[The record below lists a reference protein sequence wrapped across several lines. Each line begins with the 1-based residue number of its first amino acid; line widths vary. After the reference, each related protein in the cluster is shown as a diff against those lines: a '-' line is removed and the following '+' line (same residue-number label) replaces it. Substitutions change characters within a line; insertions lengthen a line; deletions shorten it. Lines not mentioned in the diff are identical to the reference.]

1 MKPKKIE
8 FQEIKNYYL
17 FMPQIKPEVES
28 FTSIKVVGVGGAG
41 GNALD
46 RMIEVGVRGVDFVA
60 VNTDAQDLHYSKA
73 PEKIH
78 IGKTVTRGLGAGMD
92 PELGRQAAEES
103 KDEIER
109 ILDGSDMV
117 FITAGMGGG
126 TGTGAAP
133 IIAEISRAVG
143 ALTIA
148 VVTKPFAFEGSQRS
162 QIALEGLED
171 LKGDVD
177 TLITIPNDRL
187 LSLIDKKTTLLEAF
201 SVVDDVL
208 RQAVQGI
215 SDLITLPGVIN
226 VDFADVRAI
235 MKNAGSALIGI
246 GRGVGEDR
254 ALEAARQAISSPL
267 VEVSIDG
274 ARGLLFTVSGGAD
287 IGMAEINKS
296 AEIITEAVD
305 PEAKIIFGAVPD
317 PNMPKGE
324 LRVTVIATG
333 FDKDRVM
340 ERMREVREIYRPE
353 AQKQE
358 VTEEKAKTGRI
369 RVELEEEETLADLD
383 LEEKELKEFRVASD
397 DEIAIPSFIRNKM
410 MKK

>member
-1 MKPKKIE
+1 
-8 FQEIKNYYL
+8 
-17 FMPQIKPEVES
+17 MPQIKPEVES

-46 RMIEVGVRGVDFVA
+46 RMIDVGVRGVDFVA
-60 VNTDAQDLHYSKA
+60 VNTDAQDLHYSKS
-73 PEKIH
+73 PEKVH
-78 IGKTVTRGLGAGMD
+78 IGKTVTKGLGAGMD

-103 KDEIER
+103 KEEIER
-109 ILDGSDMV
+109 IVDGSDMV

-133 IIAEISRAVG
+133 VIAEISRGVG

-162 QIALEGLED
+162 QVALEGLED
-171 LKGDVD
+171 LKGNVD

-274 ARGLLFTVSGGAD
+274 ARGLLFTVSGGVD
-287 IGMAEINKS
+287 MGMAEINKA

-305 PEAKIIFGAVPD
+305 PEARIIFGAVPD

-358 VTEEKAKTGRI
+358 IMEEKAKAGRI
-369 RVELEEEETLADLD
+369 SLEIDEEETLADLD

>member
-1 MKPKKIE
+1 M
-8 FQEIKNYYL
+8 FEI
-17 FMPQIKPEVES
+17 VEKQAAQGAK
-28 FTSIKVVGVGGAG
+28 IKVVGVGGG
-41 GNALD
+41 GTNAIAT
-46 RMIEVGVRGVDFVA
+46 MISLGLNGVDFVA
-60 VNTDAQDLHYSKA
+60 ANTDNQALESNPA
-73 PEKIH
+73 PHH
-78 IGKTVTRGLGAGMD
+78 IQLGSELTKGLGAGAN
-92 PELGRQAAEES
+92 PEVGRKAALEDS
-103 KDEIER
+103 AR
-109 ILDGSDMV
+109 ISEMLYGSDMV

-133 IIAEISRAVG
+133 VIAEISRSVG

-162 QIALEGLED
+162 QLALEGLED
-171 LKGDVD
+171 LKGNVD

-274 ARGLLFTVSGGAD
+274 ARGLLFTVSGGID
-287 IGMAEINKS
+287 IGMAEINKA

-353 AQKQE
+353 SQKHE
-358 VTEEKAKTGRI
+358 VVEEKPKHGRI
-369 RVELEEEETLADLD
+369 SLEVEEEETLADLD

>member
-1 MKPKKIE
+1 
-8 FQEIKNYYL
+8 
-17 FMPQIKPEVES
+17 MPQIKPEVES

-46 RMIEVGVRGVDFVA
+46 RMIEVGVRGVDFLA

-73 PEKIH
+73 PEKVH
-78 IGKTVTRGLGAGMD
+78 IGKTVTKGLGAGMD

-133 IIAEISRAVG
+133 VIAEISRSVG

-162 QIALEGLED
+162 QLALEGLED
-171 LKGDVD
+171 LKGNVD

-274 ARGLLFTVSGGAD
+274 ARGLLFTVSGGID
-287 IGMAEINKS
+287 IGMAEINKA

-353 AQKQE
+353 SQKHE
-358 VTEEKAKTGRI
+358 VVEEKPKHGRI
-369 RVELEEEETLADLD
+369 SLEVEEEETLADLD